1 MDEFDEIV
9 REFLVESYENLD
21 QLDRDLVALEQEPDA
36 HPLLQ
41 SIFRTIHTIK
51 GTSGFLAFGK
61 LEALTHAGE
70 GLLSRLRDGGLRL
83 TQERT
88 TGLLQLVDA
97 VRGILG
103 AIEATGV
110 EDAADY
116 ADLIALLTTLQT
128 PVAEAEVAAV
138 EALTRP
144 RTRPAEAHVSQRAE
158 TVEAVSTSQIAD
170 AETTEPAETVRPA
183 TVRKPAKRAAAK
195 TAAPKTAAATKTT
208 AASKTSAAK
217 TGTAKTSA
225 AKPATTRTAATGP
238 VQATP
243 APAKHD
249 VKAARAARKAAS
261 SPASPPHSDIPLLGE
276 LLREQADIDAEDVAV
291 AMLEQ
296 QLGDDRP
303 LGEIL
308 VDHGQATPEQVRD
321 ALAIQAAAHAEARA
335 GGSVTDTSL
344 RVDVNLLDTL
354 MRLVGELVLTRN
366 QIVATA
372 AAQADSAMVRSSQR
386 LNLLVSEL
394 QAGVMKTRMQ
404 PIDTVWNKLPRLVRD
419 LGVACGRE
427 VRLELEGRETELDKT
442 ILEAIKDPL
451 THVVRNA
458 VDHGIES
465 PRVRLAAGKPAEGV
479 LVLRAF
485 HEGGQVNIEVS
496 DDGAGIDAIKVAS
509 KAIERGLATADQLS
523 AMSPRELTNL
533 IFLPGF
539 STADRV
545 TNVSGRG
552 VGMDIVRTNIEKI
565 GGTVDIVSEPGTG
578 TTLKIKIPLTLA
590 IIPALT
596 IECGGERYAVP
607 QVSLEELVCL
617 EGDQARAGV
626 EYLSGA
632 PVFRLRGNLLPL
644 VWLDHVLELC
654 AAPHVDESVYI
665 LVLQAEGRRF
675 GLVVDRVLNTEEIVV
690 KPLSRQLKGI
700 GTYAGATILGDGRVA
715 LILDVRALAR
725 RAHVNREG
733 DSTVDV
739 EKQTVTQTMLDGPEP
754 LLVVAVG
761 DRRLG
766 VPLSMVTR
774 LEEIPA
780 ERIEHIGQR
789 EVVQYRGQ
797 LLPLGRLSTILGA
810 HSAAEPGEH
819 LKVIVYTQGRRSV
832 GLVVDAVVDIATEAP
847 RSRGDVAAEYGV
859 SGVAV
864 VQELVTELLD
874 MEQAIMAADPRFFDA
889 VAAAGA
895 ADVSPYQTY
904 ADDNY
909 AEIGA

>member
-61 LEALTHAGE
+61 LEVLTHAGE
-70 GLLSRLRDGGLRL
+70 GLLARLRDGGLRL

-88 TGLLQLVDA
+88 TGLLELVDA
-97 VRGILG
+97 VRSIL
-103 AIEATGV
+103 ASIEATGV
-110 EDAADY
+110 ENDRDYTSLVARLTALQNPAPETELASAAVATRATANGASAATRSRSTKARSDATAS
-116 ADLIALLTTLQT
+116 AG
-128 PVAEAEVAAV
+128 AEASPPKSP
-138 EALTRP
+138 TRP
-144 RTRPAEAHVSQRAE
+144 RRR
-158 TVEAVSTSQIAD
+158 
-170 AETTEPAETVRPA
+170 TTDRQPDQP
-183 TVRKPAKRAAAK
+183 
-195 TAAPKTAAATKTT
+195 AAPLTNEATEEAA
-208 AASKTSAAK
+208 
-217 TGTAKTSA
+217 GQ
-225 AKPATTRTAATGP
+225 
-238 VQATP
+238 V
-243 APAKHD
+243 AKHD
-249 VKAARAARKAAS
+249 IKAARAARKASTGAPAES
-261 SPASPPHSDIPLLGE
+261 ASPPANVPLLGE
-276 LLREQADIDAEDVAV
+276 LLQQRADINPEDVAV

-296 QLGDDRP
+296 QLGDERP

-308 VDHGQATPEQVRD
+308 VDHGQATPDQVRE
-321 ALAIQAAAHAEARA
+321 ALALQAAAQADARV
-335 GGSVTDTSL
+335 GGSVSDSTL

-372 AAQADSAMVRSSQR
+372 AARADTGMQRSSQR

-419 LGVACGRE
+419 VSVACGRE
-427 VRLELEGRETELDKT
+427 VRLVLEGRDTELDKT

-451 THVVRNA
+451 THLVRNA
-458 VDHGIES
+458 IDHGIES
-465 PRVRLAAGKPAEGV
+465 PEVRVAAGKSPEGT
-479 LVLRAF
+479 LTMRAF
-485 HEGGQVNIEVS
+485 HEGGQVNIEIS
-496 DDGAGIDAIKVAS
+496 DDGAGIDPARIAT
-509 KAIERGLATADQLS
+509 KAIERGLATVEQLR
-523 AMSPRELTNL
+523 AMPPREIVNL
-533 IFLPGF
+533 IFVPGF
-539 STADRV
+539 STATKV

-552 VGMDIVRTNIEKI
+552 VGMDVVRTNVEKI
-565 GGTVDIVSEPGTG
+565 GGTVDISSEPGLG

-596 IECGGERYAVP
+596 VECAGERYAVP
-607 QVSLEELVCL
+607 QVSLDELLCL
-617 EGDQARAGV
+617 EGELARAGV

-632 PVFRLRGNLLPL
+632 PVFRLRGTLIPL
-644 VWLDHVLELC
+644 VWLDHVLDLTD
-654 AAPHVDESVYI
+654 APHVDESVYI
-665 LVLQAEGRRF
+665 LVLQADGRRF

-725 RAHVNREG
+725 RAHVVRES
-733 DSTVDV
+733 DSAMEHERHLVDAPV
-739 EKQTVTQTMLDGPEP
+739 IEGPEP

-774 LEEIPA
+774 LEEISLD
-780 ERIEHIGQR
+780 RVEHVGQR

-797 LLPLGRLSTILGA
+797 LLPLGRLAAMLGEQA
-810 HSAAEPGEH
+810 VADTGSQ

-847 RSRGDVAAEYGV
+847 ASRGDVEAFGV

-864 VQELVTELLD
+864 VQDLVTELLD
-874 MEQAIMAADPRFFDA
+874 MEQAIMATDPRFFDA

-895 ADVSPYQTY
+895 ADVSPYEDYAEDTY
-904 ADDNY
+904 A
-909 AEIGA
+909 GLGS

>member
-61 LEALTHAGE
+61 LEVLTHAGE
-70 GLLSRLRDGGLRL
+70 GLLARLRDGGLRL

-88 TGLLQLVDA
+88 TGLLELVDA
-97 VRGILG
+97 VRSIL
-103 AIEATGV
+103 ASIEATGA
-110 EDAADY
+110 ENDGDY
-116 ADLIALLTTLQT
+116 SGLVARLTALQA
-128 PVAEAEVAAV
+128 PAPEAELASATAA
-138 EALTRP
+138 TRS
-144 RTRPAEAHVSQRAE
+144 RSTKARAHA
-158 TVEAVSTSQIAD
+158 EAVSTPATSVTASSLPASSAPELSAPAASPNAAD
-170 AETTEPAETVRPA
+170 AAGGGSS
-183 TVRKPAKRAAAK
+183 PAKAARPRRRASDRQAN
-195 TAAPKTAAATKTT
+195 AATSSTDPSTT
-208 AASKTSAAK
+208 SQADGASDQPAAQ
-217 TGTAKTSA
+217 
-225 AKPATTRTAATGP
+225 
-238 VQATP
+238 V
-243 APAKHD
+243 AKHD
-249 VKAARAARKAAS
+249 IKAARAARKASTGAPAA
-261 SPASPPHSDIPLLGE
+261 PASPPVNVPLLGE
-276 LLREQADIDAEDVAV
+276 LLQQQADINPEDVAV

-296 QLGDDRP
+296 QLGDERP

-308 VDHGQATPEQVRD
+308 VDHGQATPDQVRE
-321 ALAIQAAAHAEARA
+321 ALALQAAAQADARV
-335 GGSVTDTSL
+335 GGSVSDSTL

-372 AAQADSAMVRSSQR
+372 AARADTGMQRSSQR

-419 LGVACGRE
+419 VSVACGRE
-427 VRLELEGRETELDKT
+427 VRLVLEGRDTELDKT

-458 VDHGIES
+458 IDHGIES
-465 PRVRLAAGKPAEGV
+465 PEARVAAGKPAEGT
-479 LVLRAF
+479 LTMRAF
-485 HEGGQVNIEVS
+485 HEGGQVNIEIS
-496 DDGAGIDAIKVAS
+496 DDGAGIDPARIAT
-509 KAIERGLATADQLS
+509 KAIERGLATVEQLR
-523 AMSPRELTNL
+523 AMPSREIVNL
-533 IFLPGF
+533 IFVPGF
-539 STADRV
+539 STATKV

-552 VGMDIVRTNIEKI
+552 VGMDVVRTNVEKI
-565 GGTVDIVSEPGTG
+565 GGTVDISSEPGLG

-596 IECGGERYAVP
+596 VECAGERYAVP
-607 QVSLEELVCL
+607 QVSLDELLCL
-617 EGDQARAGV
+617 EGEQARAGV

-632 PVFRLRGNLLPL
+632 PVYRLRGTLIPL
-644 VWLDHVLELC
+644 VWLDHVLDLTD
-654 AAPHVDESVYI
+654 APHVDESVYI
-665 LVLQAEGRRF
+665 LVLQADGRRF

-725 RAHVNREG
+725 RAHVVRES
-733 DSTVDV
+733 DSAMEHERQLVVAPVV
-739 EKQTVTQTMLDGPEP
+739 EGPEP

-774 LEEIPA
+774 LEEISLD
-780 ERIEHIGQR
+780 RVEHVGQR

-797 LLPLGRLSTILGA
+797 LLPLGRLATMLGGQEVA
-810 HSAAEPGEH
+810 DTGSQ

-832 GLVVDAVVDIATEAP
+832 GLVVDAVVDIATEAAA
-847 RSRGDVAAEYGV
+847 SRADVEAFGV
-859 SGVAV
+859 SGVVV
-864 VQELVTELLD
+864 VQDLVTELLD
-874 MEQAIMAADPRFFDA
+874 MEQAIMATDPRFFDA

-895 ADVSPYQTY
+895 ADVSPYE
-904 ADDNY
+904 DY
-909 AEIGA
+909 AEDTYVGLGT

>member
-61 LEALTHAGE
+61 LEVLTHAGE
-70 GLLSRLRDGGLRL
+70 GLLARLRDGGLRL

-88 TGLLQLVDA
+88 TGLLELVDA
-97 VRGILG
+97 VRGIL
-103 AIEATGV
+103 ASIEATGT
-110 EDAADY
+110 EDDRDY
-116 ADLIALLTTLQT
+116 TDLVARLTALQT
-128 PVAEAEVAAV
+128 PLPDTELASAGAAVANGASAATRSRSTKARPQAEATSTPTPSAETPTGAPPRPAKSAA
-138 EALTRP
+138 RP
-144 RTRPAEAHVSQRAE
+144 RRRA
-158 TVEAVSTSQIAD
+158 TDPQPTASTD
-170 AETTEPAETVRPA
+170 
-183 TVRKPAKRAAAK
+183 
-195 TAAPKTAAATKTT
+195 AAPTALPTNEATEQP
-208 AASKTSAAK
+208 
-217 TGTAKTSA
+217 TGQ
-225 AKPATTRTAATGP
+225 
-238 VQATP
+238 V
-243 APAKHD
+243 AKHD
-249 VKAARAARKAAS
+249 IKAARAARKANTGAPAA
-261 SPASPPHSDIPLLGE
+261 PASPPAKVPLLGE
-276 LLREQADIDAEDVAV
+276 LLQQHADINAEDVAV

-308 VDHGQATPEQVRD
+308 VDHGQATPDQVRE
-321 ALAIQAAAHAEARA
+321 ALAVQATAQADARS
-335 GGSVTDTSL
+335 GGSVSDSTL

-372 AAQADSAMVRSSQR
+372 AARADTVMQRSSQR

-419 LGVACGRE
+419 VSVGCGRE
-427 VRLELEGRETELDKT
+427 VRLVLEGRDTELDKT

-451 THVVRNA
+451 THLVRNA
-458 VDHGIES
+458 IDHGIEA
-465 PRVRLAAGKPAEGV
+465 PEARIAAGKPVEGT
-479 LVLRAF
+479 LTLRAF
-485 HEGGQVNIEVS
+485 HEGGQVNIEIS
-496 DDGAGIDAIKVAS
+496 DDGAGIDPARIAT
-509 KAIERGLATADQLS
+509 KAIERGLATVEQLR
-523 AMSPRELTNL
+523 AMPPREIVNL
-533 IFLPGF
+533 IFVPGF
-539 STADRV
+539 STAAKV

-552 VGMDIVRTNIEKI
+552 VGMDVVRTNVEKI
-565 GGTVDIVSEPGTG
+565 GGTVDVSSEPGLG

-596 IECGGERYAVP
+596 VECAGERYAVP
-607 QVSLEELVCL
+607 QVSLDELLCL

-626 EYLSGA
+626 EYMSGA
-632 PVFRLRGNLLPL
+632 PVFRLRGTLIPL
-644 VWLDHVLELC
+644 VWLDHVLDL
-654 AAPHVDESVYI
+654 ADAPHVDESVYI
-665 LVLQAEGRRF
+665 LVLQADGRRF

-715 LILDVRALAR
+715 LILDVRSLAR
-725 RAHVNREG
+725 RAHVVRES
-733 DSTVDV
+733 DSAMEHERQRAAAAVV
-739 EKQTVTQTMLDGPEP
+739 EGPEP

-774 LEEIPA
+774 LEEISLD
-780 ERIEHIGQR
+780 RVEHVGQR

-797 LLPLGRLSTILGA
+797 LLPLGRLATMLGEQA
-810 HSAAEPGEH
+810 VPDAGSQ

-847 RSRGDVAAEYGV
+847 ASRGDVSAFGV
-859 SGVAV
+859 SGVVV

-874 MEQAIMAADPRFFDA
+874 MEQAIMATDPRFFDA

-895 ADVSPYQTY
+895 ADVSPYQ
-904 ADDNY
+904 DY
-909 AEIGA
+909 AEDTYVGMGS

>member
-61 LEALTHAGE
+61 LEVLTHAGE
-70 GLLSRLRDGGLRL
+70 GLLARLRDGGLRL

-88 TGLLQLVDA
+88 TGLLELVDA
-97 VRGILG
+97 VRSIL
-103 AIEATGV
+103 ASIEATGT
-110 EDAADY
+110 EDDRDY
-116 ADLIALLTTLQT
+116 TGLVARLTALQT
-128 PVAEAEVAAV
+128 PAPEAELASASAASRSRSTKARAQAEASSTPTSSAPMSSPAA
-138 EALTRP
+138 P
-144 RTRPAEAHVSQRAE
+144 
-158 TVEAVSTSQIAD
+158 AD
-170 AETTEPAETVRPA
+170 A
-183 TVRKPAKRAAAK
+183 
-195 TAAPKTAAATKTT
+195 APNP
-208 AASKTSAAK
+208 
-217 TGTAKTSA
+217 
-225 AKPATTRTAATGP
+225 AKPAARPRRRATDRQAAP
-238 VQATP
+238 PATSSAGEASEP
-243 APAKHD
+243 AAEQVAKHD
-249 VKAARAARKAAS
+249 IKAARAARKASTGSPAA
-261 SPASPPHSDIPLLGE
+261 PASPPANVPLLGE
-276 LLREQADIDAEDVAV
+276 LLQQQADINPEDVAV

-296 QLGDDRP
+296 QLGDERP

-308 VDHGQATPEQVRD
+308 VDHGQATPDQVRE
-321 ALAIQAAAHAEARA
+321 ALALQAAAQADARV
-335 GGSVTDTSL
+335 GGSVSDSTL

-372 AAQADSAMVRSSQR
+372 AARADAGMQRSSQR

-419 LGVACGRE
+419 VSVACGRE
-427 VRLELEGRETELDKT
+427 VRLVLEGRDTELDKT

-458 VDHGIES
+458 IDHGIES
-465 PRVRLAAGKPAEGV
+465 PEARVAAGKPAEGT
-479 LVLRAF
+479 LTMRAF
-485 HEGGQVNIEVS
+485 HEGGQVNIEIS
-496 DDGAGIDAIKVAS
+496 DDGAGIDPARIAT
-509 KAIERGLATADQLS
+509 KAIERGLATVDQLR
-523 AMSPRELTNL
+523 AMPTREIVNL
-533 IFLPGF
+533 IFVPGF
-539 STADRV
+539 STATRV

-552 VGMDIVRTNIEKI
+552 VGMDVVRTNVEKI
-565 GGTVDIVSEPGTG
+565 GGTVDISSEPGLG

-596 IECGGERYAVP
+596 VECAGERYAVP
-607 QVSLEELVCL
+607 QVSLDELLCL
-617 EGDQARAGV
+617 EGELARAGV

-632 PVFRLRGNLLPL
+632 PVFRLRGTLIPL
-644 VWLDHVLELC
+644 VWLDHVLDLTD
-654 AAPHVDESVYI
+654 APHVDESVYI
-665 LVLQAEGRRF
+665 LVLQADGRRF

-725 RAHVNREG
+725 RAHVVRES
-733 DSTVDV
+733 DSAMEHERQLVDAPVV
-739 EKQTVTQTMLDGPEP
+739 EGPEP

-774 LEEIPA
+774 LEEISLD
-780 ERIEHIGQR
+780 RIEHVGQR

-797 LLPLGRLSTILGA
+797 LLPLGRLSTMLGTQ
-810 HSAAEPGEH
+810 AAADPGSQ

-847 RSRGDVAAEYGV
+847 ASRGDVEAFGV
-859 SGVAV
+859 SGVVV
-864 VQELVTELLD
+864 VQDLVTELLD
-874 MEQAIMAADPRFFDA
+874 MEQAITATDPRFFDA
-889 VAAAGA
+889 VAAAGG
-895 ADVSPYQTY
+895 ADVSPYE
-904 ADDNY
+904 DY
-909 AEIGA
+909 AEDTYVGLGS

>member
-61 LEALTHAGE
+61 LEVLTHAGE
-70 GLLSRLRDGGLRL
+70 GLLARLRDGGLRL
-83 TQERT
+83 TQERA
-88 TGLLQLVDA
+88 TGLLELVDA
-97 VRGILG
+97 VRGILA
-103 AIEATGV
+103 AIEATGT
-110 EDAADY
+110 EDDRDY
-116 ADLIALLTTLQT
+116 TDLVARLTALQT
-128 PVAEAEVAAV
+128 PLPETELATAGAAAADGASAATRGRPTKATAQAASSSTPASSRPASGTPGSATPNANV
-138 EALTRP
+138 PTAAKSTARP
-144 RTRPAEAHVSQRAE
+144 RRRATDVQPAGEQP
-158 TVEAVSTSQIAD
+158 
-170 AETTEPAETVRPA
+170 TEQPTEQV
-183 TVRKPAKRAAAK
+183 
-195 TAAPKTAAATKTT
+195 
-208 AASKTSAAK
+208 
-217 TGTAKTSA
+217 
-225 AKPATTRTAATGP
+225 
-238 VQATP
+238 
-243 APAKHD
+243 AKHD
-249 VKAARAARKAAS
+249 IKAARAARKANGGA
-261 SPASPPHSDIPLLGE
+261 PAAPANPPANVPLLGE
-276 LLREQADIDAEDVAV
+276 LLQQRADIAPEDVAV

-308 VDHGQATPEQVRD
+308 IDHGQATPDQVRE
-321 ALAIQAAAHAEARA
+321 ALELQAVAHADARS
-335 GGSVTDTSL
+335 GGSVSESTL

-372 AAQADSAMVRSSQR
+372 AARADIGMQRSSQR

-419 LGVACGRE
+419 VSVACGRE
-427 VRLELEGRETELDKT
+427 VRLVLEGRDTELDKT

-451 THVVRNA
+451 THLVRNA
-458 VDHGIES
+458 IDHGIEA
-465 PRVRLAAGKPAEGV
+465 PETRVAAGKPAEGT
-479 LVLRAF
+479 LTMRAF
-485 HEGGQVNIEVS
+485 HEGGQVNIEIS
-496 DDGAGIDAIKVAS
+496 DDGAGIDPARIAT
-509 KAIERGLATADQLS
+509 KAIERGLATVEQLR
-523 AMSPRELTNL
+523 AMPPREIINL
-533 IFLPGF
+533 IFVPGF
-539 STADRV
+539 STAAKV

-552 VGMDIVRTNIEKI
+552 VGMDVVRTNVEKI
-565 GGTVDIVSEPGTG
+565 GGTVDISSETGLG

-596 IECGGERYAVP
+596 VECSGERYAVP
-607 QVSLEELVCL
+607 QVSLDELLCL
-617 EGDQARAGV
+617 EGEEARAGV

-632 PVFRLRGNLLPL
+632 PVFRLRGTLIPL
-644 VWLDHVLELC
+644 VWLDHVLDLTD
-654 AAPHVDESVYI
+654 APHVDESVYI
-665 LVLQAEGRRF
+665 LVLQADGRRF

-700 GTYAGATILGDGRVA
+700 GTYSGATILGDGRVA

-725 RAHVNREG
+725 RAHVVRES
-733 DSTVDV
+733 DSAMEHERQLVTPAVV
-739 EKQTVTQTMLDGPEP
+739 EGPEP

-774 LEEIPA
+774 LEEISLD
-780 ERIEHIGQR
+780 RVEHVGQR

-797 LLPLGRLSTILGA
+797 LLPLGRLSTMLGEQ
-810 HSAAEPGEH
+810 SVSDAASQ

-832 GLVVDAVVDIATEAP
+832 GLVVDAVVDIATETPA
-847 RSRGDVAAEYGV
+847 SRGDVSAFGV
-859 SGVAV
+859 SGVVV

-874 MEQAIMAADPRFFDA
+874 MEQAIMATDPRFFDA

-895 ADVSPYQTY
+895 ADVSPYGDYTEDTY
-904 ADDNY
+904 V
-909 AEIGA
+909 GLGS

>member
-1 MDEFDEIV
+1 
-9 REFLVESYENLD
+9 
-21 QLDRDLVALEQEPDA
+21 
-36 HPLLQ
+36 LLQ

-70 GLLSRLRDGGLRL
+70 GLLAKLRDGGLVL
-83 TQERT
+83 DQERT
-88 TGLLQLVDA
+88 TGLLDLVDA
-97 VRGILG
+97 VRRIL
-103 AIEATGV
+103 ASIEATGTEGDRDHASLV
-110 EDAADY
+110 AQLTALQEPHEADAA
-116 ADLIALLTTLQT
+116 ARARE
-128 PVAEAEVAAV
+128 EAAA
-138 EALTRP
+138 A
-144 RTRPAEAHVSQRAE
+144 AA
-158 TVEAVSTSQIAD
+158 IAD
-170 AETTEPAETVRPA
+170 ADGPAPV
-183 TVRKPAKRAAAK
+183 
-195 TAAPKTAAATKTT
+195 
-208 AASKTSAAK
+208 
-217 TGTAKTSA
+217 
-225 AKPATTRTAATGP
+225 AKPAAPTVAKPARSKSTGGKRTRSSKGSGGSGGDSRGESGGADSKPA
-238 VQATP
+238 
-243 APAKHD
+243 APAEP
-249 VKAARAARKAAS
+249 V
-261 SPASPPHSDIPLLGE
+261 PLLGE
-276 LLREQADIDAEDVAV
+276 LLKQQAGVDDTDLAV

-308 VDHGQATPEQVRD
+308 IDHGQATGEQVRE
-321 ALAIQAAAHAEARA
+321 ALAMQSDARS
-335 GGSVTDTSL
+335 GNGSHPIAVADASL

-372 AAQADSAMVRSSQR
+372 AAQADPAMLRSSQR

-394 QAGVMKTRMQ
+394 QEGVMKTRMQ
-404 PIDTVWNKLPRLVRD
+404 PIDTVLSKLPRVVRD
-419 LGVACGRE
+419 LGVSCGKE

-458 VDHGIES
+458 VDHGIEA
-465 PRVRLAAGKPAEGV
+465 PEARTEAGKPTEGR
-479 LVLRAF
+479 LTLRAF
-485 HEGGQVNIEVS
+485 HEGGQVNIEIS
-496 DDGAGIDAIKVAS
+496 DDGAGIDPGKVAARALQS
-509 KAIERGLATADQLS
+509 GLVTADQLRTMG
-523 AMSPRELTNL
+523 AREMLNL
-533 IFLPGF
+533 IFVPGF
-539 STADRV
+539 STAEAV

-552 VGMDIVRTNIEKI
+552 VGMDVVRTNIEKI
-565 GGTVDIVSEPGTG
+565 GGTVDVTSELGAG
-578 TTLKIKIPLTLA
+578 TTLRFKIPLTLA

-596 IECGGERYAVP
+596 VECSGERYAVP
-607 QVSLEELVCL
+607 QVSLEELLCI
-617 EGDQARAGV
+617 EGDQAQTGV
-626 EYLSGA
+626 EYVSGA

-644 VWLDHVLELC
+644 VWLDHVLDLTQG
-654 AAPHVDESVYI
+654 PHVEGTVYI

-675 GLVVDRVLNTEEIVV
+675 GMVVDRVLNTEEIVV

-725 RAHVNREG
+725 RAHVVREG
-733 DSTVDV
+733 DSNADLAKLAAVATTV
-739 EKQTVTQTMLDGPEP
+739 DGPEP

-774 LEEIPA
+774 LEEVPRSA
-780 ERIEHIGQR
+780 VERVGQR

-797 LLPLGRLSTILGA
+797 LLPLSRLSGLLGSHA
-810 HSAAEPGEH
+810 PTDDDEQ

-847 RSRGDVAAEYGV
+847 KSRGEVSEYGI

-864 VQELVTELLD
+864 VQERVTELLD

-895 ADVSPYQTY
+895 ADVSAYDSY
-904 ADDNY
+904 V
-909 AEIGA
+909 EMGS

>member
-9 REFLVESYENLD
+9 RAFLVESYENLD

-61 LEALTHAGE
+61 LEVLTHAGE
-70 GLLSRLRDGGLRL
+70 GLLARLRDGGLRL
-83 TQERT
+83 TQDRT
-88 TGLLQLVDA
+88 TGLLELIDA
-97 VRGILG
+97 VRAIL
-103 AIEATGV
+103 ASIETTGT
-110 EDAADY
+110 EDDRDY
-116 ADLIALLTTLQT
+116 TDLVTRLTALQT
-128 PVAEAEVAAV
+128 PQPETESASASAATRSRSTKARTQAEA
-138 EALTRP
+138 T
-144 RTRPAEAHVSQRAE
+144 
-158 TVEAVSTSQIAD
+158 STPTPTAD
-170 AETTEPAETVRPA
+170 
-183 TVRKPAKRAAAK
+183 
-195 TAAPKTAAATKTT
+195 
-208 AASKTSAAK
+208 
-217 TGTAKTSA
+217 
-225 AKPATTRTAATGP
+225 TRTAAAP
-238 VQATP
+238 RPAKSPARPRRRATDP
-243 APAKHD
+243 QSEALATTEATEQPSAQVAKHD
-249 VKAARAARKAAS
+249 IKAARAARKANTSA
-261 SPASPPHSDIPLLGE
+261 PAAPESAPANVPLLGE
-276 LLREQADIDAEDVAV
+276 LLQQQADINAEDVAV

-308 VDHGQATPEQVRD
+308 VDHGQATPEQVRE
-321 ALAIQAAAHAEARA
+321 ALALQATAQADARV
-335 GGSVTDTSL
+335 GGSVSDSTL

-372 AAQADSAMVRSSQR
+372 AARADTGMQRSSGR

-419 LGVACGRE
+419 VSVACGRE
-427 VRLELEGRETELDKT
+427 VRLVLEGRDTELDKT

-458 VDHGIES
+458 IDHGIES
-465 PRVRLAAGKPAEGV
+465 PEARVAAGKPVEGT
-479 LVLRAF
+479 LTMRAF
-485 HEGGQVNIEVS
+485 HEGGQVNIEIS
-496 DDGAGIDAIKVAS
+496 DDGAGIDPARIAT
-509 KAIERGLATADQLS
+509 KAIERGLATVEQLR
-523 AMSPRELTNL
+523 AMAPREIVNL
-533 IFLPGF
+533 IFVPGF
-539 STADRV
+539 STAAKV
-545 TNVSGRG
+545 TNMSGRG
-552 VGMDIVRTNIEKI
+552 VGMDVVRTNVEKI
-565 GGTVDIVSEPGTG
+565 GGTVDVSSEPGLG

-596 IECGGERYAVP
+596 VECAGERYAVP
-607 QVSLEELVCL
+607 QVSLDELLCL
-617 EGDQARAGV
+617 EGEQARAGV

-632 PVFRLRGNLLPL
+632 PVFRLRGTLIPL
-644 VWLDHVLELC
+644 VWLDHVLDLTD
-654 AAPHVDESVYI
+654 APHVDESVYI
-665 LVLQAEGRRF
+665 LVLQADGRRF

-725 RAHVNREG
+725 RAHVVRES
-733 DSTVDV
+733 DSAMEHERQLVAPAVV
-739 EKQTVTQTMLDGPEP
+739 EGPEP

-774 LEEIPA
+774 LEEISLD
-780 ERIEHIGQR
+780 RVEHVGQR

-797 LLPLGRLSTILGA
+797 LLPLGRLATMLGEQA
-810 HSAAEPGEH
+810 VSDAGSQ

-847 RSRGDVAAEYGV
+847 ASRGDVSAFGV
-859 SGVAV
+859 SGVVV

-874 MEQAIMAADPRFFDA
+874 MEQAIMATDTRFFDA
-889 VAAAGA
+889 VAATGA
-895 ADVSPYQTY
+895 ADVSPYEDYAEDTY
-904 ADDNY
+904 A
-909 AEIGA
+909 GTGS

>member
-61 LEALTHAGE
+61 LEVLTHAGE
-70 GLLSRLRDGGLRL
+70 GLLARLRDGGLRL
-83 TQERT
+83 TRDRT
-88 TGLLQLVDA
+88 TGLLELVDA
-97 VRGILG
+97 VRSIL
-103 AIEATGV
+103 ASIEATGV
-110 EDAADY
+110 ENDRDYTSLVARLTALQNPAPETELASVTAATV
-116 ADLIALLTTLQT
+116 ATVATANGASAATRSRSTKARSEGTASST
-128 PVAEAEVAAV
+128 PASSTPASGTPASGTPTSSPEAAGAA
-138 EALTRP
+138 ASPAKSPTRP
-144 RTRPAEAHVSQRAE
+144 RRRATDPQPAQ
-158 TVEAVSTSQIAD
+158 
-170 AETTEPAETVRPA
+170 P
-183 TVRKPAKRAAAK
+183 
-195 TAAPKTAAATKTT
+195 AAPLTNEATEE
-208 AASKTSAAK
+208 
-217 TGTAKTSA
+217 
-225 AKPATTRTAATGP
+225 ATGQ
-238 VQATP
+238 V
-243 APAKHD
+243 AKHD
-249 VKAARAARKAAS
+249 IKAARAARKASAS
-261 SPASPPHSDIPLLGE
+261 APAAPASPPANVPLLGE
-276 LLREQADIDAEDVAV
+276 LLQQQADINPEDVAV

-296 QLGDDRP
+296 QLGDERP

-308 VDHGQATPEQVRD
+308 VDHGQATPDQVRE
-321 ALAIQAAAHAEARA
+321 ALALQAAAQADARI
-335 GGSVTDTSL
+335 GGSVSDSTL

-372 AAQADSAMVRSSQR
+372 AARADTGMQRSSQR

-419 LGVACGRE
+419 VSVACGRE
-427 VRLELEGRETELDKT
+427 VRLVLEGRDTELDKT

-458 VDHGIES
+458 IDHGIES
-465 PRVRLAAGKPAEGV
+465 PEVRVAAGKPAEGT
-479 LVLRAF
+479 LTMRAF
-485 HEGGQVNIEVS
+485 HEGGQVNIEIS
-496 DDGAGIDAIKVAS
+496 DDGAGIDPARIAT
-509 KAIERGLATADQLS
+509 KAIERGLATVEQLR
-523 AMSPRELTNL
+523 AMPPREIVNL
-533 IFLPGF
+533 IFVPGF
-539 STADRV
+539 STATKV

-552 VGMDIVRTNIEKI
+552 VGMDVVRTNVEKI
-565 GGTVDIVSEPGTG
+565 GGTVDVSSEPGLG

-596 IECGGERYAVP
+596 VECAGERYAVP
-607 QVSLEELVCL
+607 QVSLDELLCL
-617 EGDQARAGV
+617 EGELARAGV

-632 PVFRLRGNLLPL
+632 PVFRLRGTLIPL
-644 VWLDHVLELC
+644 VWLDHVLDLTD
-654 AAPHVDESVYI
+654 APHVDESVYI
-665 LVLQAEGRRF
+665 LVLQADGRRF

-725 RAHVNREG
+725 RAHVVRES
-733 DSTVDV
+733 DSAMEHERQLVDAPV
-739 EKQTVTQTMLDGPEP
+739 IEGPEP

-774 LEEIPA
+774 LEEISLD
-780 ERIEHIGQR
+780 RVEHVGQR

-797 LLPLGRLSTILGA
+797 LLPLGRLAAMLGEQA
-810 HSAAEPGEH
+810 VADTGSQ

-847 RSRGDVAAEYGV
+847 ASRADVEAFGV
-859 SGVAV
+859 SGVVV
-864 VQELVTELLD
+864 VQDLVTELLD
-874 MEQAIMAADPRFFDA
+874 MEQAIMATDPRFFDA

-895 ADVSPYQTY
+895 ADVSPYE
-904 ADDNY
+904 DY
-909 AEIGA
+909 AEDTYVGLGS

>member
-61 LEALTHAGE
+61 LEVLTHAGE
-70 GLLSRLRDGGLRL
+70 GLLARLRDGGLRL

-88 TGLLQLVDA
+88 TGLLELVDA
-97 VRGILG
+97 VRGIL
-103 AIEATGV
+103 ASIEATGV
-110 EDAADY
+110 EDDRDY
-116 ADLIALLTTLQT
+116 TDLVTRLTALQT
-128 PVAEAEVAAV
+128 PLAETELASAIAVTRSRSTKARAEAEATSTPMSIAQTPSAEASAA
-138 EALTRP
+138 AASRSAKSPARP
-144 RTRPAEAHVSQRAE
+144 RRRATDPRPSEPTE
-158 TVEAVSTSQIAD
+158 TV
-170 AETTEPAETVRPA
+170 
-183 TVRKPAKRAAAK
+183 
-195 TAAPKTAAATKTT
+195 
-208 AASKTSAAK
+208 
-217 TGTAKTSA
+217 
-225 AKPATTRTAATGP
+225 
-238 VQATP
+238 
-243 APAKHD
+243 AKHD
-249 VKAARAARKAAS
+249 IKAARAARKASTSPPAA
-261 SPASPPHSDIPLLGE
+261 PASPPANVPLLGE
-276 LLREQADIDAEDVAV
+276 LLQQQADINAEDVAV

-296 QLGDDRP
+296 QLGDVRP

-308 VDHGQATPEQVRD
+308 VDHGQATPEQVRE
-321 ALAIQAAAHAEARA
+321 ALALQATAQADARS
-335 GGSVTDTSL
+335 GGSVSDSTL

-372 AAQADSAMVRSSQR
+372 AARADTGMQRSSQR

-419 LGVACGRE
+419 VSVACGRE
-427 VRLELEGRETELDKT
+427 VRLVLEGRDTELDKT

-451 THVVRNA
+451 THLVRNA
-458 VDHGIES
+458 IDHGIEA
-465 PRVRLAAGKPAEGV
+465 PEVRVAAGKPAEGT
-479 LVLRAF
+479 LTMRAF
-485 HEGGQVNIEVS
+485 HEGGQVNIEIS
-496 DDGAGIDAIKVAS
+496 DDGAGIDPARIAT
-509 KAIERGLATADQLS
+509 KAIERGLATVEQLR
-523 AMSPRELTNL
+523 AMPPREIVNL
-533 IFLPGF
+533 IFVPGF
-539 STADRV
+539 STAAKV

-552 VGMDIVRTNIEKI
+552 VGMDVVRTNVEKI
-565 GGTVDIVSEPGTG
+565 GGTVDIFSEPGLG

-596 IECGGERYAVP
+596 VECAGERYAVP
-607 QVSLEELVCL
+607 QVSLDELLCL

-632 PVFRLRGNLLPL
+632 PVFRLRGTLIPL
-644 VWLDHVLELC
+644 VWLDHVLDLTD
-654 AAPHVDESVYI
+654 APHVDESVYI
-665 LVLQAEGRRF
+665 LVLQADGRRF

-725 RAHVNREG
+725 RAHVVRES
-733 DSTVDV
+733 DSAMEHERQLAAPAVI
-739 EKQTVTQTMLDGPEP
+739 EGPEP

-774 LEEIPA
+774 LEEISLD
-780 ERIEHIGQR
+780 RVEHVGQR
-789 EVVQYRGQ
+789 EVVQYRGK
-797 LLPLGRLSTILGA
+797 LLPLGRLATMLGEQTVSDA
-810 HSAAEPGEH
+810 GSQ

-847 RSRGDVAAEYGV
+847 ASRGDVAAFGV
-859 SGVAV
+859 SGVVV
-864 VQELVTELLD
+864 VQDLVTELLD
-874 MEQAIMAADPRFFDA
+874 MEQAIMATDPRFFDA

-895 ADVSPYQTY
+895 ADVSPYE
-904 ADDNY
+904 DY
-909 AEIGA
+909 AEDTYVGTGT

>member
-61 LEALTHAGE
+61 LEVLTHAGE
-70 GLLSRLRDGGLRL
+70 GLLARLRDGGLRL
-83 TQERT
+83 TRDRT
-88 TGLLQLVDA
+88 TGLLELVDA
-97 VRGILG
+97 VRSIL
-103 AIEATGV
+103 ASIEATGV
-110 EDAADY
+110 ENDRDYTSLVARLTALQNPAPETELASVTAATV
-116 ADLIALLTTLQT
+116 ATVATANGASAATRSRSTKARSEGTASST
-128 PVAEAEVAAV
+128 PASSTPASGTPASGTPASGTPTSSPEAAGAA
-138 EALTRP
+138 ASPAKSPTRP
-144 RTRPAEAHVSQRAE
+144 RRRATDPQPAQ
-158 TVEAVSTSQIAD
+158 
-170 AETTEPAETVRPA
+170 P
-183 TVRKPAKRAAAK
+183 
-195 TAAPKTAAATKTT
+195 AAPLTNEATEE
-208 AASKTSAAK
+208 
-217 TGTAKTSA
+217 
-225 AKPATTRTAATGP
+225 ATGQ
-238 VQATP
+238 V
-243 APAKHD
+243 AKHD
-249 VKAARAARKAAS
+249 IKAARAARKASAS
-261 SPASPPHSDIPLLGE
+261 APAAPASPPANVPLLGE
-276 LLREQADIDAEDVAV
+276 LLQQQADINPEDVAV

-296 QLGDDRP
+296 QLGDERP

-308 VDHGQATPEQVRD
+308 VDHGQATPDQVRE
-321 ALAIQAAAHAEARA
+321 ALALQAAAQADARI
-335 GGSVTDTSL
+335 GGSVSDSTL

-372 AAQADSAMVRSSQR
+372 AARADTGMQRSSQR

-419 LGVACGRE
+419 VSVACGRE
-427 VRLELEGRETELDKT
+427 VRLVLEGRDTELDKT

-458 VDHGIES
+458 IDHGIES
-465 PRVRLAAGKPAEGV
+465 PEVRVAAGKPAEGT
-479 LVLRAF
+479 LTMRAF
-485 HEGGQVNIEVS
+485 HEGGQVNIEIS
-496 DDGAGIDAIKVAS
+496 DDGAGIDPARIAT
-509 KAIERGLATADQLS
+509 KAIERGLATVEQLR
-523 AMSPRELTNL
+523 AMPPREIVNL
-533 IFLPGF
+533 IFVPGF
-539 STADRV
+539 STATKV

-552 VGMDIVRTNIEKI
+552 VGMDVVRTNVEKI
-565 GGTVDIVSEPGTG
+565 GGTVDVSSEPGLG

-596 IECGGERYAVP
+596 VECAGERYAVP
-607 QVSLEELVCL
+607 QVSLDELLCL
-617 EGDQARAGV
+617 EGELARAGV

-632 PVFRLRGNLLPL
+632 PVFRLRGTLIPL
-644 VWLDHVLELC
+644 VWLDHVLDLTD
-654 AAPHVDESVYI
+654 APHVDESVYI
-665 LVLQAEGRRF
+665 LVLQADGRRF

-725 RAHVNREG
+725 RAHVVRES
-733 DSTVDV
+733 DSAMEHERQLVDAPV
-739 EKQTVTQTMLDGPEP
+739 IEGPEP

-774 LEEIPA
+774 LEEISLD
-780 ERIEHIGQR
+780 RVEHVGQR

-797 LLPLGRLSTILGA
+797 LLPLGRLAAMLGEQA
-810 HSAAEPGEH
+810 VADTGSQ

-847 RSRGDVAAEYGV
+847 ASRADVEAFGV
-859 SGVAV
+859 SGVVV
-864 VQELVTELLD
+864 VQDLVTELLD
-874 MEQAIMAADPRFFDA
+874 MEQAIMATDPRFFDA

-895 ADVSPYQTY
+895 ADVSPYE
-904 ADDNY
+904 DY
-909 AEIGA
+909 AEDTYVGLGS

>member
-97 VRGILG
+97 VRAIL
-103 AIEATGV
+103 ASIETSGV
-110 EDAADY
+110 ENAGDY
-116 ADLIALLTTLQT
+116 AELIALLTELQA
-128 PVAEAEVAAV
+128 PVAESETAAV
-138 EALTRP
+138 AGMNRRPPSQRPAGRSAVDGEAQAIQPDGVAPATKPQARTSRAAKSATSKATRRP
-144 RTRPAEAHVSQRAE
+144 GAKTGERAVPAPAPSARPAAPARQVRSVLPAAPAGPLAAHPAEASA
-158 TVEAVSTSQIAD
+158 
-170 AETTEPAETVRPA
+170 PA
-183 TVRKPAKRAAAK
+183 
-195 TAAPKTAAATKTT
+195 
-208 AASKTSAAK
+208 
-217 TGTAKTSA
+217 
-225 AKPATTRTAATGP
+225 
-238 VQATP
+238 
-243 APAKHD
+243 AKHD
-249 VKAARAARKAAS
+249 VKAARAARRAEPAAV
-261 SPASPPHSDIPLLGE
+261 PAPPPHVEVPLLGQ
-276 LLREQADIDAEDVAV
+276 LLLEHADLDPEHVEV

-296 QLGDDRP
+296 QLGDTRP

-308 VDHGQATPEQVRD
+308 VEHGQATPEQVRN
-321 ALAIQAAAHAEARA
+321 ALAVQAAAQAEARA
-335 GGSVTDTSL
+335 GGSVSDSSL
-344 RVDVNLLDTL
+344 RVDVTLLDTL

-372 AAQADSAMVRSSQR
+372 AAQADPSMLRSSQR

-419 LGVACGRE
+419 LGLACGRE
-427 VRLELEGRETELDKT
+427 VRVELEGRETELDKT

-451 THVVRNA
+451 THIVRNA

-465 PRVRLAAGKPAEGV
+465 PAERIAAGKPAEGT
-479 LVLRAF
+479 LTLRAF
-485 HEGGQVNIEVS
+485 HEGGQVIIEIS
-496 DDGAGIDAIKVAS
+496 DDGAGIDQVRLATE
-509 KAIERGLATADQLS
+509 AIERGLATAQELRD
-523 AMSPRELTNL
+523 MGHRELTNL

-539 STADRV
+539 STATEV

-552 VGMDIVRTNIEKI
+552 VGMDVVRTNIERI
-565 GGTVDIVSEPGTG
+565 GGTVDITSEPGLG

-596 IECGGERYAVP
+596 IECAGERYAVP
-607 QVSLEELVCL
+607 QVSLEELLCL

-644 VWLDHVLELC
+644 VWLDHVLELSDG
-654 AAPHVDESVYI
+654 PHVDESVYI

-690 KPLSRQLKGI
+690 KPLSRQLKSI

-725 RAHVNREG
+725 RAHVVRES
-733 DSTVDV
+733 DSASH
-739 EKQTVTQTMLDGPEP
+739 EKQASTQTVFDGPEP
-754 LLVVAVG
+754 LLLVAVG
-761 DRRLG
+761 GRRIG

-774 LEEIPA
+774 LEEIPVQ
-780 ERIEHIGQR
+780 RIERVGER

-797 LLPLGRLSTILGA
+797 LLPLGRLAKMLGERSST
-810 HSAAEPGEH
+810 EEGEQ

-832 GLVVDAVVDIATEAP
+832 GLVVDSVVDIATEAP
-847 RSRGDVAAEYGV
+847 RSRGDVTDYGV

-864 VQELVTELLD
+864 VQDLVTELLD

-895 ADVSPYQTY
+895 ADVSPYASY

-909 AEIGA
+909 AEIGS

>member
-61 LEALTHAGE
+61 LEVLTHAGE
-70 GLLSRLRDGGLRL
+70 GLLARLRDGGLRL

-88 TGLLQLVDA
+88 TGLLELVDA
-97 VRGILG
+97 VRGIL
-103 AIEATGV
+103 ASIEATGI
-110 EDAADY
+110 EDDRDY
-116 ADLIALLTTLQT
+116 TDLVARLTALQT
-128 PVAEAEVAAV
+128 P
-138 EALTRP
+138 LP
-144 RTRPAEAHVSQRAE
+144 E
-158 TVEAVSTSQIAD
+158 TEL
-170 AETTEPAETVRPA
+170 A
-183 TVRKPAKRAAAK
+183 TAGAAARSRSTRARSQAASSSAPTPTSATPSTP
-195 TAAPKTAAATKTT
+195 TASSEPSAPAPKTAKAAGRPRRRATDAQP
-208 AASKTSAAK
+208 AAAPANDATEQP
-217 TGTAKTSA
+217 TGQ
-225 AKPATTRTAATGP
+225 
-238 VQATP
+238 V
-243 APAKHD
+243 AKHD
-249 VKAARAARKAAS
+249 IRAARAARKANPSA
-261 SPASPPHSDIPLLGE
+261 PAAPANPPANIPLLGE
-276 LLREQADIDAEDVAV
+276 LLQQQADIDAEDVAV

-308 VDHGQATPEQVRD
+308 VDHGQATPDQVRE
-321 ALAIQAAAHAEARA
+321 ALALQAVAQADARS
-335 GGSVTDTSL
+335 GGSVSDSTL
-344 RVDVNLLDTL
+344 RVDVTLLDTL

-372 AAQADSAMVRSSQR
+372 AARADTGMQRSSQR

-419 LGVACGRE
+419 VSVACGRE
-427 VRLELEGRETELDKT
+427 VRLVLEGRDTELDKT

-451 THVVRNA
+451 THLVRNA
-458 VDHGIES
+458 IDHGIEG
-465 PRVRLAAGKPAEGV
+465 PEARIVAGKPAEGT
-479 LVLRAF
+479 LTLRAF
-485 HEGGQVNIEVS
+485 HEGGQVNIEIS
-496 DDGAGIDAIKVAS
+496 DDGAGIDPARIAT
-509 KAIERGLATADQLS
+509 KAIERGLATVEQLR
-523 AMSPRELTNL
+523 AMPPREIVNL
-533 IFLPGF
+533 IFVPGF
-539 STADRV
+539 STAAKV

-552 VGMDIVRTNIEKI
+552 VGMDVVRTNVEKI
-565 GGTVDIVSEPGTG
+565 GGTVDISSEPGLG

-596 IECGGERYAVP
+596 VECSGERYAVP
-607 QVSLEELVCL
+607 QVSLDELLCL
-617 EGDQARAGV
+617 EGDQARTGV

-632 PVFRLRGNLLPL
+632 PVLRLRGNLIPL
-644 VWLDHVLELC
+644 VWLDHVLDLTD
-654 AAPHVDESVYI
+654 APHVDESVYI
-665 LVLQAEGRRF
+665 LVLQADGRRF

-725 RAHVNREG
+725 RAHVVRET
-733 DSTVDV
+733 DSAMEHERHLVGPAVV
-739 EKQTVTQTMLDGPEP
+739 EGPEP
-754 LLVVAVG
+754 LLVVTVG

-774 LEEIPA
+774 LEEIA
-780 ERIEHIGQR
+780 LDRVEHVGQR

-797 LLPLGRLSTILGA
+797 LLPLGRLATLLGEQA
-810 HSAAEPGEH
+810 VPDAGSQ

-847 RSRGDVAAEYGV
+847 ASRGDVAAFGV
-859 SGVAV
+859 SGVVV

-874 MEQAIMAADPRFFDA
+874 MEQAIMATDPRFFDA

-895 ADVSPYQTY
+895 ADVSPYE
-904 ADDNY
+904 DY
-909 AEIGA
+909 AEDTYVGMGS

>member
-61 LEALTHAGE
+61 LEVLTHAGE
-70 GLLSRLRDGGLRL
+70 GLLARLRDGGLRL

-88 TGLLQLVDA
+88 TGLLELIDA
-97 VRGILG
+97 VRGIL
-103 AIEATGV
+103 ASIEATGV
-110 EDAADY
+110 EDDLDY
-116 ADLIALLTTLQT
+116 SDLVARLTALQT
-128 PVAEAEVAAV
+128 P
-138 EALTRP
+138 T
-144 RTRPAEAHVSQRAE
+144 AE
-158 TVEAVSTSQIAD
+158 TELAGASAATRGRSTKVRAQAEPTSSTSS
-170 AETTEPAETVRPA
+170 TA
-183 TVRKPAKRAAAK
+183 TSGTK
-195 TAAPKTAAATKTT
+195 TPTAAAPRPAKSPARPRRRATDPQPSASTDHHH
-208 AASKTSAAK
+208 AAPPTNE
-217 TGTAKTSA
+217 
-225 AKPATTRTAATGP
+225 ATGQPTEP
-238 VQATP
+238 V
-243 APAKHD
+243 AKHD
-249 VKAARAARKAAS
+249 IKAARAARKASTSVPAA
-261 SPASPPHSDIPLLGE
+261 PASPPANVPLLGE
-276 LLREQADIDAEDVAV
+276 LLQQQADINAEDVAV

-308 VDHGQATPEQVRD
+308 VDHGQATPDQVRE
-321 ALAIQAAAHAEARA
+321 ALALQAVAQADARSS
-335 GGSVTDTSL
+335 GSVSDSTL

-372 AAQADSAMVRSSQR
+372 AARADTGMQRSSQR

-419 LGVACGRE
+419 VSVACGRE
-427 VRLELEGRETELDKT
+427 VRLVLEGRDTELDKT

-451 THVVRNA
+451 THLVRNA
-458 VDHGIES
+458 IDHGIEA
-465 PRVRLAAGKPAEGV
+465 PEARVAAGKPVEGT
-479 LVLRAF
+479 LTMRAF
-485 HEGGQVNIEVS
+485 HEGGQVNIEIS
-496 DDGAGIDAIKVAS
+496 DDGAGIDPARIAS
-509 KAIERGLATADQLS
+509 KAIERGLATVEQLR
-523 AMSPRELTNL
+523 AMPPREIVNL
-533 IFLPGF
+533 IFVPGF
-539 STADRV
+539 TTATKV

-552 VGMDIVRTNIEKI
+552 VGMDVVRTNVEKI
-565 GGTVDIVSEPGTG
+565 GGTVDISSEPGLG
-578 TTLKIKIPLTLA
+578 TTLKIKIPLTMA

-596 IECGGERYAVP
+596 VECAGERYAVP
-607 QVSLEELVCL
+607 QVSLDELLCL
-617 EGDQARAGV
+617 EGEQVRAGV

-632 PVFRLRGNLLPL
+632 PVFRLRGTLIPL
-644 VWLDHVLELC
+644 VWLDHVLDLT

-665 LVLQAEGRRF
+665 LVLQADGRRF

-725 RAHVNREG
+725 RAHVVRES
-733 DSTVDV
+733 DSAMEHERQLAAPAVI
-739 EKQTVTQTMLDGPEP
+739 EGPEP

-774 LEEIPA
+774 LEEISLD
-780 ERIEHIGQR
+780 RVEHVGQR

-797 LLPLGRLSTILGA
+797 LLPLGRLATMLGEQ
-810 HSAAEPGEH
+810 AAADAGSQ

-847 RSRGDVAAEYGV
+847 ASRGDVSAFGV
-859 SGVAV
+859 SGVVV

-874 MEQAIMAADPRFFDA
+874 MEQAIMATDPRFFDA

-895 ADVSPYQTY
+895 ADVSPYE
-904 ADDNY
+904 DY
-909 AEIGA
+909 AEDTYVGTGS

>member
-61 LEALTHAGE
+61 LEVLTHAGE

-88 TGLLQLVDA
+88 TALLQLVDA
-97 VRGILG
+97 VRGIL
-103 AIEATGV
+103 ASIEASGH
-110 EDAADY
+110 EDERDY
-116 ADLIALLTTLQT
+116 SDLVLLLTTLQT
-128 PVAEAEVAAV
+128 PIHEAEAAAV
-138 EALTRP
+138 ALAGESR
-144 RTRPAEAHVSQRAE
+144 RPARSAAGGRRVADSPAAASPAAAKRRA
-158 TVEAVSTSQIAD
+158 VKSA
-170 AETTEPAETVRPA
+170 PRPA
-183 TVRKPAKRAAAK
+183 RRAAAQS
-195 TAAPKTAAATKTT
+195 AGSSAGSGSPKSAITEATVL
-208 AASKTSAAK
+208 A
-217 TGTAKTSA
+217 
-225 AKPATTRTAATGP
+225 GP
-238 VQATP
+238 VGAEIPTVGR
-243 APAKHD
+243 HD
-249 VKAARAARKAAS
+249 VKAARAARRAGATGAVAATAAT
-261 SPASPPHSDIPLLGE
+261 PATPVPLSGVPLLGE
-276 LLREQADIDAEDVAV
+276 LLQQAADINAQDVAV

-308 VDHGQATPEQVRD
+308 VDHGQATPEQVRE
-321 ALAIQAAAHAEARA
+321 ALAMQAVAQADAKSS
-335 GGSVTDTSL
+335 GSVSDGTL

-372 AAQADSAMVRSSQR
+372 AAQADPAMQRPSQR

-419 LGVACGRE
+419 LAVVCGRE
-427 VRLELEGRETELDKT
+427 VRIVLDGRETELDKT

-451 THVVRNA
+451 THIVRNA
-458 VDHGIES
+458 IDHGIED
-465 PRVRLAAGKPAEGV
+465 PQVRVAAGKPPEGT
-479 LVLRAF
+479 LTLRAF
-485 HEGGQVNIEVS
+485 HEGGQVNIEIS
-496 DDGAGIDAIKVAS
+496 DDGAGIDPAVVAV
-509 KAIERGLATADQLS
+509 KAIDRGLATVEQLS
-523 AMSPRELTNL
+523 AMGPREITNL
-533 IFLPGF
+533 IFVPGF
-539 STADRV
+539 STAAKV
-545 TNVSGRG
+545 TNLSGRG
-552 VGMDIVRTNIEKI
+552 VGMDIVRTNIERI
-565 GGTVDIVSEPGTG
+565 GGTVDVTSEPGLG

-596 IECGGERYAVP
+596 VECAGERYAIP
-607 QVSLEELVCL
+607 QVSLDELLCL
-617 EGDQARAGV
+617 EGAQARAGV
-626 EYLSGA
+626 EYVSGA
-632 PVFRLRGNLLPL
+632 PVYRLRGNLVPL
-644 VWLDHVLELC
+644 VWLDHVLDLTK
-654 AAPHVDESVYI
+654 APHVEASVYI
-665 LVLQAEGRRF
+665 LILQAEGHRF

-690 KPLSRQLKGI
+690 KPLSRQLKDI

-715 LILDVRALAR
+715 LILDVRSLAR
-725 RAHVNREG
+725 RAHVVRES
-733 DSTVDV
+733 DAAHERDDQNT
-739 EKQTVTQTMLDGPEP
+739 TQVIADGPEP
-754 LLVVAVG
+754 LLVASVG

-766 VPLSMVTR
+766 IPLSMVTR
-774 LEEIPA
+774 LEEIA
-780 ERIEHIGQR
+780 VSRVERVGQR

-797 LLPLGRLSTILGA
+797 LLPLGRLSALLGEESHA
-810 HSAAEPGEH
+810 DAAAD
-819 LKVIVYTQGRRSV
+819 LRVVVYTQGRRSV
-832 GLVVDAVVDIATEAP
+832 GLVVDAVIDIATEAP
-847 RSRGDVAAEYGV
+847 RSRGDVAAYAV

-895 ADVSPYQTY
+895 ADVSPYETYPDDTY
-904 ADDNY
+904 A
-909 AEIGA
+909 ETGS

>member
-61 LEALTHAGE
+61 LEVLTHAGE
-70 GLLSRLRDGGLRL
+70 GLLARLRDGGLRL
-83 TQERT
+83 TRDRT
-88 TGLLQLVDA
+88 TGLLELVDA
-97 VRGILG
+97 VRSIL
-103 AIEATGV
+103 ASIEATGV
-110 EDAADY
+110 ENDRDYTSLVARLTALQNPAPETELASVTAATV
-116 ADLIALLTTLQT
+116 ATVATANGASAATRSRSTKARSEGTASST
-128 PVAEAEVAAV
+128 PASSTPASGTPASGTPTSSPEAAGAA
-138 EALTRP
+138 ASPAKSPTRP
-144 RTRPAEAHVSQRAE
+144 RRRATDPQPAQ
-158 TVEAVSTSQIAD
+158 
-170 AETTEPAETVRPA
+170 P
-183 TVRKPAKRAAAK
+183 
-195 TAAPKTAAATKTT
+195 AAPLTNEATEE
-208 AASKTSAAK
+208 
-217 TGTAKTSA
+217 
-225 AKPATTRTAATGP
+225 ATGQ
-238 VQATP
+238 V
-243 APAKHD
+243 AKHD
-249 VKAARAARKAAS
+249 IKAARAARKASAS
-261 SPASPPHSDIPLLGE
+261 APAAPASPPANVPLLGE
-276 LLREQADIDAEDVAV
+276 LLQQQADINPEDVAV

-296 QLGDDRP
+296 QLGDERP

-308 VDHGQATPEQVRD
+308 VDHGQATPDQVRE
-321 ALAIQAAAHAEARA
+321 ALALQAVAQADARI
-335 GGSVTDTSL
+335 GGSVSDSTL

-372 AAQADSAMVRSSQR
+372 AARADTGMQRSSQR

-419 LGVACGRE
+419 VSVACGRE
-427 VRLELEGRETELDKT
+427 VRLVLEGRDTELDKT

-458 VDHGIES
+458 IDHGIES
-465 PRVRLAAGKPAEGV
+465 PEVRVAAGKPAEGT
-479 LVLRAF
+479 LTMRAF
-485 HEGGQVNIEVS
+485 HEGGQVNIEIS
-496 DDGAGIDAIKVAS
+496 DDGAGIDPARIAT
-509 KAIERGLATADQLS
+509 KAIERGLATVEQLR
-523 AMSPRELTNL
+523 AMPPREIVNL
-533 IFLPGF
+533 IFVPGF
-539 STADRV
+539 STATKV

-552 VGMDIVRTNIEKI
+552 VGMDVVRTNVEKI
-565 GGTVDIVSEPGTG
+565 GGTVDVSSEPGLG

-596 IECGGERYAVP
+596 VECAGERYAVP
-607 QVSLEELVCL
+607 QVSLDELLCL
-617 EGDQARAGV
+617 EGELARAGV

-632 PVFRLRGNLLPL
+632 PVFRLRGTLIPL
-644 VWLDHVLELC
+644 VWLDHVLDLTD
-654 AAPHVDESVYI
+654 APHVDESVYI
-665 LVLQAEGRRF
+665 LVLQADGRRF

-725 RAHVNREG
+725 RAHVVRES
-733 DSTVDV
+733 DSAMEHERQLVDAPV
-739 EKQTVTQTMLDGPEP
+739 IEGPEP

-774 LEEIPA
+774 LEEISLD
-780 ERIEHIGQR
+780 RVEHVGQR

-797 LLPLGRLSTILGA
+797 LLPLGRLAAMLGEQA
-810 HSAAEPGEH
+810 VADTGSQ

-847 RSRGDVAAEYGV
+847 ASRADVEAFGV
-859 SGVAV
+859 SGVVV
-864 VQELVTELLD
+864 VQDLVTELLD
-874 MEQAIMAADPRFFDA
+874 MEQAIMATDPRFFDA

-895 ADVSPYQTY
+895 ADVSPYE
-904 ADDNY
+904 DY
-909 AEIGA
+909 AEDTYVGLGS

>member
-51 GTSGFLAFGK
+51 GTSGFLAFGN

-70 GLLSRLRDGGLRL
+70 GLLARLRDGGLRL

-88 TGLLQLVDA
+88 TGLLELVDA
-97 VRGILG
+97 VRGLL
-103 AIEATGV
+103 ASIEATGAEHDRDHTELV
-110 EDAADY
+110 AR
-116 ADLIALLTTLQT
+116 LTALQE
-128 PVAEAEVAAV
+128 PVAEAEAIAVAGMNSARSRASSTSATGATGANGANGANGVVAAKQG
-138 EALTRP
+138 AKATAK
-144 RTRPAEAHVSQRAE
+144 PAEKA
-158 TVEAVSTSQIAD
+158 AV
-170 AETTEPAETVRPA
+170 
-183 TVRKPAKRAAAK
+183 KPAVKA
-195 TAAPKTAAATKTT
+195 
-208 AASKTSAAK
+208 
-217 TGTAKTSA
+217 A
-225 AKPATTRTAATGP
+225 AKPAARPSRRASGLPAVNPAPQTAAES
-238 VQATP
+238 ATDA
-243 APAKHD
+243 APTSPTDAAPTSAPETAGERRAGTRRKVVRRSA
-249 VKAARAARKAAS
+249 VKAAAARMKLPTS
-261 SPASPPHSDIPLLGE
+261 SGPATDVPLLGQILME
-276 LLREQADIDAEDVAV
+276 RADLDIEDVAV

-308 VDHGQATPEQVRD
+308 VDHGQATPSQVRE
-321 ALAIQAAAHAEARA
+321 ALAAQAEARS
-335 GGSVTDTSL
+335 GSVSDSSL
-344 RVDVNLLDTL
+344 RVDVVLLDGL

-372 AAQADSAMVRSSQR
+372 ATQADPAMLRSSQR

-419 LGVACGRE
+419 LSVACGRE
-427 VRLELEGRETELDKT
+427 VKIELEGRDTELDKT

-465 PRVRLAAGKPAEGV
+465 PEDRVAAGKAAEGV
-479 LVLRAF
+479 LHLRAF
-485 HEGGQVNIEVS
+485 HEGGQVNIEIS
-496 DDGAGIDAIKVAS
+496 DDGAGIDPAQVAA
-509 KAIERGLATADQLS
+509 KALERGLVTAEQLRT
-523 AMSPRELTNL
+523 MGVREMINL
-533 IFLPGF
+533 IFLPGL
-539 STADRV
+539 STAAKV

-552 VGMDIVRTNIEKI
+552 VGMDVVRTNIEKI
-565 GGTVDIVSEPGTG
+565 GGTVDVSSEIGVG
-578 TTLKIKIPLTLA
+578 TTLRIKIPLTLA

-596 IECGGERYAVP
+596 VECAGERYAVP
-607 QVSLEELVCL
+607 QVSLEELLCL
-617 EGDQARAGV
+617 EGEQARTGV

-644 VWLDHVLELC
+644 VWLDHVLDLT
-654 AAPHVDESVYI
+654 AAPHVDDAVYI

-725 RAHVNREG
+725 RAHVVR
-733 DSTVDV
+733 DSDASADLSRASAA
-739 EKQTVTQTMLDGPEP
+739 QAGLDGPEP

-761 DRRLG
+761 DRRIG

-774 LEEIPA
+774 LEEIPVS
-780 ERIEHIGQR
+780 RIERVGQR

-797 LLPLGRLSTILGA
+797 LLPLGRLSTILGVQ
-810 HSAAEPGEH
+810 SPYEPTGQADQ
-819 LKVIVYTQGRRSV
+819 LQVIVYTQGRRSV

-847 RSRGDVAAEYGV
+847 KSRSDASDYGV
-859 SGVAV
+859 SGVVV

-889 VAAAGA
+889 VAAAGG
-895 ADVSPYQTY
+895 ADVSPYET
-904 ADDNY
+904 Y

>member
-61 LEALTHAGE
+61 LEVLTHAGE
-70 GLLSRLRDGGLRL
+70 GLLARLRDGGLRL

-88 TGLLQLVDA
+88 TGLLELVDA
-97 VRGILG
+97 VRGIL
-103 AIEATGV
+103 ASIEATGV
-110 EDAADY
+110 EDDRDY
-116 ADLIALLTTLQT
+116 TDLVTRLTALQT
-128 PVAEAEVAAV
+128 PLAETELASAIAVTRSRSTKARAEAEATSTPMSIAQTPSAEASAA
-138 EALTRP
+138 AASRSAKSPARP
-144 RTRPAEAHVSQRAE
+144 RRRATDPRPSEPTE
-158 TVEAVSTSQIAD
+158 TV
-170 AETTEPAETVRPA
+170 
-183 TVRKPAKRAAAK
+183 
-195 TAAPKTAAATKTT
+195 
-208 AASKTSAAK
+208 
-217 TGTAKTSA
+217 
-225 AKPATTRTAATGP
+225 
-238 VQATP
+238 
-243 APAKHD
+243 AKHD
-249 VKAARAARKAAS
+249 IKAARAARKASTSPPAA
-261 SPASPPHSDIPLLGE
+261 PASPPANVPLLGE
-276 LLREQADIDAEDVAV
+276 LLQQQADINAEDVAV

-296 QLGDDRP
+296 QLGDVRP

-308 VDHGQATPEQVRD
+308 VDHGQATPEQVRE
-321 ALAIQAAAHAEARA
+321 ALALQATAQADARS
-335 GGSVTDTSL
+335 GGSVSDSTL

-372 AAQADSAMVRSSQR
+372 AARADTGMQRSSQR

-419 LGVACGRE
+419 VSVACGRE
-427 VRLELEGRETELDKT
+427 VRLVLEGRDTELDKT

-451 THVVRNA
+451 THLVRNA
-458 VDHGIES
+458 IDHGIEA
-465 PRVRLAAGKPAEGV
+465 PEVRVAAGKPAEGT
-479 LVLRAF
+479 LTMRAF
-485 HEGGQVNIEVS
+485 HEGGQVNIEIS
-496 DDGAGIDAIKVAS
+496 DDGAGIDPARIAT
-509 KAIERGLATADQLS
+509 KAIERGLATVEQLR
-523 AMSPRELTNL
+523 AMPPREIVNL
-533 IFLPGF
+533 IFVPGF
-539 STADRV
+539 STAAKV

-552 VGMDIVRTNIEKI
+552 VGMDVVRTNVEKI
-565 GGTVDIVSEPGTG
+565 GGTVDIFSEPGLG

-596 IECGGERYAVP
+596 VECAGERYAVP
-607 QVSLEELVCL
+607 QVSLDELLCL

-632 PVFRLRGNLLPL
+632 PVFRLRGTLIPL
-644 VWLDHVLELC
+644 VWLDHVLDLTD
-654 AAPHVDESVYI
+654 APHVDESVYI
-665 LVLQAEGRRF
+665 LVLQADGRRF

-725 RAHVNREG
+725 RAHVVRES
-733 DSTVDV
+733 DSAMEHERQLAAPAVI
-739 EKQTVTQTMLDGPEP
+739 EGPEP

-774 LEEIPA
+774 LEEISLD
-780 ERIEHIGQR
+780 RVEHVGQR

-797 LLPLGRLSTILGA
+797 LLPLGRLATMLGEQTVSDA
-810 HSAAEPGEH
+810 GSQ

-847 RSRGDVAAEYGV
+847 ASRGDVAAFGV
-859 SGVAV
+859 SGVVV
-864 VQELVTELLD
+864 VQDLVTELLD
-874 MEQAIMAADPRFFDA
+874 MEQAIMATDPRFFDA

-895 ADVSPYQTY
+895 ADVSPYE
-904 ADDNY
+904 DY
-909 AEIGA
+909 AEDTYVGTGT